1 MLFHAAHRHRHET
14 CSAHKPENRAL
25 FSKSIAAAN
34 DIGIKIIG
42 SYADAPGHTLYFIIE
57 AETALQIAQFF
68 DPILD
73 LGDTDIRPVTDA
85 MALLDQMQKLDK

>member
-1 MLFHAAHRHRHET
+1 MLFHATHRHTHAT
-14 CSAHKPENRAL
+14 CPAHMPEKRAL
-25 FSKSIAAAN
+25 FAKALNSAN
-34 DIGIKIIG
+34 DIGVKIIG

-85 MALLDQMQKLDK
+85 MKLLDQMQKLDK